1 MHSIKP
7 LPPLASV
14 LGAAALAAGDKLGGR
29 TCFGSQNPPFPLIVA
44 RHCSLVTKP
53 QFVPPSLSTAHHLYG
68 SAERAPTVKNI
79 DAATT
84 TKTMTPKRCMRGKS
98 RRPDA
103 DRPMIHPGTLET
115 NGFLKGDPLPL
126 GMLKPLSGCIS
137 IATISLFRD
146 PANVGLNRAWFSG
159 WAITEK

>member
-53 QFVPPSLSTAHHLYG
+53 QLVPPSLSTAHHLYG
-68 SAERAPTVKNI
+68 SAESASTAKNI

-84 TKTMTPKRCMRGKS
+84 TKTMPPKGVLCMRGKS
-98 RRPDA
+98 GRPDA
-103 DRPMIHPGTLET
+103 DRPMIPLVILKT
-115 NGFLKGDPLPL
+115 NGIFLKGDPPTLRDVEA
-126 GMLKPLSGCIS
+126 
-137 IATISLFRD
+137 ATRLH
-146 PANVGLNRAWFSG
+146 LNSNH
-159 WAITEK
+159 